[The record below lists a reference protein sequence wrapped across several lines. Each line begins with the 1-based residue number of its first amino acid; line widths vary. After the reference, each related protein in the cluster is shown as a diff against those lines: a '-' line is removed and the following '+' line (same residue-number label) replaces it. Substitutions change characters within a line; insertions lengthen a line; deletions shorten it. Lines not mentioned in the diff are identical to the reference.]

1 MLSTMIY
8 FRRTEG
14 GEAEHGDAREQFLPD
29 PGDGQLQQEWT
40 SRDSDQLRQ
49 PVLTI
54 YDYY

>member
-1 MLSTMIY
+1 MIY